1 MNKLKDMQWIKSAL
15 IRAIKTMAQTA
26 LSMITIGMAIK
37 DVDWLQLVS
46 ITLVAGLYSILTS
59 IATGLPEA
67 TTSGEVIVNTD
78 VDPNSALVGL
88 SLDGELTPEKLKQI
102 RDKGIISLRV
112 QKEV

>member
-1 MNKLKDMQWIKSAL
+1 MTRTGMQWFRSAL

-26 LSMITIGMAIK
+26 LSMITIGMAIS
-37 DVDWLQLVS
+37 DVDWKQLVS

-59 IATGLPEA
+59 FATGLPEA
-67 TTSGEVIVNTD
+67 TTSGEVIVNTEA
-78 VDPNSALVGL
+78 DPNSALVGL

-102 RDKGIISLRV
+102 KDKGVISLRV

>member
-1 MNKLKDMQWIKSAL
+1 MKKITDWTWLKSAI

-46 ITLVAGLYSILTS
+46 ISLVAGLYSILTS

-67 TTSGEVIVNTD
+67 TTSGEVIVNTTA
-78 VDPNSALVGL
+78 DPHSALVGL
-88 SLDGELTPEKLKQI
+88 SLDGELTPEKLQQI
-102 RDKGIISLRV
+102 KDKGIISLRV